1 MTLKVLVVCA
11 GNICR
16 SPSAEAAINE
26 AAPARGV
33 DCQVDSAGTGSW
45 NVGEPPNSQAIAAGE
60 RAGLVITG
68 RARKVHSL
76 DLDRHDVILAMDRS
90 NLRDLMAMTTSLE
103 AHAKMRLFR
112 TYDKTSTEE
121 EIPDPYGGPDEG
133 YDETIRLVRLAAEGF
148 VESLWSTGVEDSV
161 ALE

>member
-1 MTLKVLVVCA
+1 MTFKVLVVCA

-26 AAPARGV
+26 AALARGIDV
-33 DCQVDSAGTGSW
+33 QVDSAGTGSW
-45 NVGEPPNSQAIAAGE
+45 NLGEPPHSQAIAAGE
-60 RAGLVITG
+60 RAGLKIQG
-68 RARKVHSL
+68 RARKVNSL
-76 DLDRHDVILAMDRS
+76 DFDRHDVILAMDRS
-90 NLRDLMAMTTSLE
+90 NLRDLMAMAPTLE

-112 TYDKTSTEE
+112 TYDTTSAEE

-148 VESLWSTGVEDSV
+148 VESLVSTGVEDAV
-161 ALE
+161 ALD

>member
-1 MTLKVLVVCA
+1 MTLRVLVVCA

-26 AAPARGV
+26 VALARGV

-45 NVGEPPNSQAIAAGE
+45 NIGEPPHSQVIAAGE
-60 RAGLVITG
+60 RAGLTIEG
-68 RARKVHSL
+68 RARKVNSL
-76 DLDRHDVILAMDRS
+76 DFDRHDVILAMDRS
-90 NLRDLMAMTTSLE
+90 NLRDLMAIAPSLE
-103 AHAKMRLFR
+103 TQARMRLFR
-112 TYDKTSTEE
+112 TYDTTSAED

-133 YDETIRLVRLAAEGF
+133 YDETIRLVRVAAEGF
-148 VESLWSTGVEDSV
+148 VESLVSTRVEDAV